1 MFAVQPGGLRGAKEK
16 LAAVGIRSGVCHRE
30 DSGARVCELE
40 VLICE
45 LVAVDTL
52 ASCSSF
58 MSKIAT
64 LTHELR
70 YDAVEW
76 RAFLNENIGR
86 RKGERKRDKS
96 KDDIL

>member
-16 LAAVGIRSGVCHRE
+16 LGSICVRSGVCHRE
-30 DSGARVCELE
+30 DSGARMCELE
-40 VLICE
+40 VFICE

-76 RAFLNENIGR
+76 RAFLNKQIG
-86 RKGERKRDKS
+86 
-96 KDDIL
+96 

>member
-1 MFAVQPGGLRGAKEK
+1 MFAIEPCSLCGAKEK
-16 LAAVGIRSGVCHRE
+16 LRSVRVRSGVCHRE
-30 DSGARVCELE
+30 DSSARVCKLE

-58 MSKIAT
+58 VSKIAT

-76 RAFLNENIGR
+76 GAFL
-86 RKGERKRDKS
+86 S
-96 KDDIL
+96 KK